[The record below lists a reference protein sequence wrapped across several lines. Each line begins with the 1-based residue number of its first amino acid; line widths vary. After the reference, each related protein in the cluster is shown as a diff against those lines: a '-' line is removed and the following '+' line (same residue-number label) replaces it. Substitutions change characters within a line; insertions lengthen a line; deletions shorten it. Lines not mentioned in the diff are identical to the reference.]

1 MQNAGGFPGGSV
13 VKNLPP
19 NAGDSSLI
27 PDSGRSH
34 RPQNNSVH
42 WAQLLSLGSETIELR
57 CCNYWSLVPLSLCF
71 TTKEVTE
78 IRSLHNAI
86 KSSPCSLKLDKSLWS
101 NKDAAQP
108 KINNLKDDCY
118 QKSINNKRWRGCGEK
133 GTPLTLLWE
142 CKLVQP
148 LWRTVW
154 RFLKELKASTPGQP
168 WRMRWGGRWEGG
180 SGWGH
185 MYTMADSCQ
194 CMAKTTTIL

>member
-86 KSSPCSLKLDKSLWS
+86 KSSPCSLQLDKSLWS

-108 KINNLKDDCY
+108 KIRKY
-118 QKSINNKRWRGCGEK
+118 KKKVSIKNILPYNYFPS
-133 GTPLTLLWE
+133 TYLLWWT
-142 CKLVQP
+142 VQIFDLFKIKGAAYFLTIEFSGFFCILYTSP
-148 LWRTVW
+148 L
-154 RFLKELKASTPGQP
+154 
-168 WRMRWGGRWEGG
+168 
-180 SGWGH
+180 SGIWFAEIFPSVHGLF
-185 MYTMADSCQ
+185 S
-194 CMAKTTTIL
+194 